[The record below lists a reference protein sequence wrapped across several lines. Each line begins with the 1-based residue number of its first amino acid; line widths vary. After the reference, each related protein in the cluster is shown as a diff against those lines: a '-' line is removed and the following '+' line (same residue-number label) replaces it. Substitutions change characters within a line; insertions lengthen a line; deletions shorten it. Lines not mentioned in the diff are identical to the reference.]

1 MVRVVRALLKQ
12 GGGIDRIPSLSLP
25 WQVLYARV
33 ARSDIVIS
41 PFVLDQGL
49 QRKFFAAQYLFT
61 PAHIDDTTLVASLE
75 FLLEAQIE
83 SGSPEMATLS
93 P

>member
-1 MVRVVRALLKQ
+1 VRVVSAVLKQ
-12 GGGIDRIPSLSLP
+12 GGGIDRLPSLSLP

-41 PFVLDQGL
+41 PFVLDRGL
-49 QRKFFAAQYLFT
+49 QRKVFAAQYLLT
-61 PAHIDDTTLVASLE
+61 TAHLDDTIPAASLD

-83 SGSPEMATLS
+83 SGSPELAT
-93 P
+93 